1 MRVNVTHKFIIG
13 FALMV
18 VFIVVVGAGGLY
30 ASRTIVNQFDN
41 VTEDVIPSLTGSLHQ
56 MVNLQEANRD
66 LFAAL
71 SQNQV
76 RELNK
81 QRKAFQERVKRFQEE
96 QLLLSEK
103 VAEHPKFAEP
113 LQRIDKLGNEYFALA
128 ETVLKEQKQT
138 LVLGRRILEGE
149 IQFQS
154 LIDSLNAAVNEM
166 VATSDNRTAI
176 KAAKKFRRTVVL
188 HRFNLTNYR
197 RSGEMGGL
205 ETSLKHSKGNMEEAF
220 NNAVKAGANLGRA
233 RDTMFSIQ
241 GHLYEPRGLVDFYRQ
256 QSAARAALD
265 KNLEKINLLI
275 VQTRE
280 AVDEFIQLN
289 NNELAAA
296 EATAAEQARLSLLWV
311 AGLSLVAVACAIG
324 IAWVLVQTIRVPLAE
339 IHKGLKALRGG
350 DLAIEFAEQR
360 KDEFGDLSGYLNSVV
375 VGLKEIL
382 QQIADGSEKLS
393 NVAQK
398 NVAISEQ
405 TTQSMNL
412 QSMQLEQTSSAAV
425 EMEHSVSEV
434 ADHSKTTL
442 QAVHEFE
449 GLSNDVNTQIMDTIA
464 SIEAQAKGIDQAV
477 GVSNEMSAFGS
488 QIGNILTSI
497 QGIADKTNLLA
508 LNAAIEA
515 ARAGEQGRGFA
526 VVADEVRAL
535 AARTRESVQDIQAM
549 VSSMQESIVRV
560 SEVMTQSYQQTQ
572 TCVDSAH
579 RSQDVLQAMNAAVS
593 HIRDLNAQIE
603 NAASEQ
609 ASAVAEVSQTLVT
622 INTAAAETSQG
633 AEQASSSSH
642 ELLGVAQQQQS
653 LLSRFSMS

>member
-1 MRVNVTHKFIIG
+1 MRVNVTHKFIVG

-18 VFIVVVGAGGLY
+18 VFIIVVGAGGLY

-41 VTEDVIPSLTGSLHQ
+41 VTEDVIPSLTGSLQQ

-71 SQNQV
+71 SQNEV
-76 RELNK
+76 SELDK
-81 QRKAFQERVKRFQEE
+81 QRKGFQARVQRFQDE
-96 QLLLSEK
+96 QQVLIES
-103 VAEHPKFAEP
+103 VAEHPEFAAP
-113 LQRIDKLGNEYFALA
+113 LQQIDQLGNAYFSLA
-128 ETVLKEQKQT
+128 ETVLSGQENT
-138 LVLGRRILEGE
+138 LVLAGRILDSE

-154 LIDSLNAAVNEM
+154 LVDSLSSVVNEL
-166 VATSDNRTAI
+166 VATSDNPQAI
-176 KAAKKFRRTVVL
+176 KAAKKLRRTVVV

-197 RSGEMGGL
+197 RTNNIEAL
-205 ETSLKHSKGNMEEAF
+205 EKAMARSEGAMEKAF
-220 NNAVKAGANLGRA
+220 NAVLSLSSDIGRA
-233 RDTMFSIQ
+233 RDSMFSIQ
-241 GHLYEPRGLVDFYRQ
+241 ANLYKPDGLVDFYRQ
-256 QSAARAALD
+256 QSAARAQLD
-265 KNLEKINLLI
+265 TQLADITQLI
-275 VQTRE
+275 DQTRA

-289 NNELAAA
+289 NDQLVAA

-311 AGLSLVAVACAIG
+311 SGLSVVAVVSAIV

-339 IHKGLKALRGG
+339 IHRGLKSLRKGNLG
-350 DLAIEFAEQR
+350 VQFAGQR
-360 KDEFGDLSGYLNSVV
+360 KDEFGDLSSYLNSVV
-375 VGLKEIL
+375 VGLKDIL
-382 QQIADGSEKLS
+382 QQIADGSERLS
-393 NVAQK
+393 SVAQK
-398 NVAISEQ
+398 NAAISEQ
-405 TTQSMNL
+405 TTQSMNQ

-449 GLSNDVNTQIMDTIA
+449 GLSQNVNTQILDTIA
-464 SIEAQAKGIDQAV
+464 SIEVQAKGIDQAM
-477 GVSNEMSAFGS
+477 GVSNEMATFGS

-535 AARTRESVQDIQAM
+535 AARTRESVQDIQVM
-549 VSSMQESIVRV
+549 VDSMQQSITRV
-560 SEVMTQSYQQTQ
+560 TGVMTQSYEQTQ
-572 TCVDSAH
+572 SCVDSAH
-579 RSQDVLQAMNAAVS
+579 RSQEVLQAMNAAVS

-609 ASAVAEVSQTLVT
+609 ASAVAEVSQTLVS
-622 INTAAAETSQG
+622 INSVAAETSDG
-633 AEQASSSSH
+633 AEQASTSSH
-642 ELLGVAQQQQS
+642 ELLDVAQQQQS
-653 LLSRFSMS
+653 LLARFSMG

>member
-30 ASRTIVNQFDN
+30 ASRTVTSQFEH
-41 VTEDVIPSLTGSLHQ
+41 VTEDVVPSLTGSLQQ

-81 QRKAFQERVKRFQEE
+81 QRKAFQARVKRFQEE
-96 QLLLSEK
+96 QQLLAEK
-103 VAEHPKFAEP
+103 VAEQPEFAEP
-113 LQRIDKLGNEYFALA
+113 LQRIDQLGNEYFALA
-128 ETVLKEQKQT
+128 ETVLKEQKKT
-138 LVLGRRILEGE
+138 LVLDRRILEGE

-154 LIDSLNAAVNEM
+154 LIDSLNAAVNEL
-166 VATSDNRTAI
+166 VATSDNRVAV

-197 RSGEMGGL
+197 RSGKIDGL
-205 ETSLKHSKGNMEEAF
+205 ETSLKNSKGNMEEAF
-220 NNAVKAGANLGRA
+220 NDVVKAGGGIGRA

-265 KNLEKINLLI
+265 KNLEQINLLI

-289 NNELAAA
+289 NAELAAA
-296 EATAAEQARLSLLWV
+296 ETTAAEQARLSLLWV

-324 IAWVLVQTIRVPLAE
+324 IAWILVQTIRVPLAE

-350 DLAIEFAEQR
+350 DLAVEFAEQR
-360 KDEFGDLSGYLNSVV
+360 KDEFGDLSSYLNSVV
-375 VGLKEIL
+375 VGLREIL
-382 QQIADGSEKLS
+382 QQIADGSERLS
-393 NVAQK
+393 SVAQK
-398 NVAISEQ
+398 NAAISEE
-405 TTQSMNL
+405 TTHSMNT

-464 SIEAQAKGIDQAV
+464 SIETQAKGIDQAV

-549 VSSMQESIVRV
+549 VNSMQESIIRV

-609 ASAVAEVSQTLVT
+609 ASAVAEVSQTLVS
-622 INTAAAETSQG
+622 INNAAAETSQG

-642 ELLGVAQQQQS
+642 ELLDVAQQQQS
-653 LLSRFSMS
+653 LLSRFSMD